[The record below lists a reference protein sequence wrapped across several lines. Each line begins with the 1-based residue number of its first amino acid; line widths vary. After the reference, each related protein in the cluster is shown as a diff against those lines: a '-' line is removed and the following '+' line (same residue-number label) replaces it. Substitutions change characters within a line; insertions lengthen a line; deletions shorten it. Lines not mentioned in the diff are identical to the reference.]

1 MTNLLLTFIIL
12 NILNVIIQ
20 TVKSIATIKCGKG
33 AAALVNAVAYGLY
46 TVVTVYMMCELDL
59 WLKALIVALANL
71 VGVYVVKLL
80 EEKSRKDKLW
90 KVEAT
95 VLRGWTK
102 ELHRALVVADTLDVR
117 VGNIFEVKVY
127 CICVLCGNSGFDFPQ
142 LVFPCFFFYILNCPY
157 ADEICNSCYCHIDYN
172 INCSFCGQHYNER
185 IEAVAYCV

>member
-71 VGVYVVKLL
+71 VGVYVVKFF
-80 EEKSRKDKLW
+80 EEKSRKDKMWLV
-90 KVEAT
+90 KMTIPTENAEQVKQSLEKENISFTYYDLNKYFVFDTFCETQKDTST
-95 VLRGWTK
+95 VTK
-102 ELHRALVVADTLDVR
+102 
-117 VGNIFEVKVY
+117 
-127 CICVLCGNSGFDFPQ
+127 ICSKYFGKAFASENKLG
-142 LVFPCFFFYILNCPY
+142 L
-157 ADEICNSCYCHIDYN
+157 
-172 INCSFCGQHYNER
+172 
-185 IEAVAYCV
+185 